1 MPRPRKRGARLRKQ
15 STSTLLVDI
24 GTESRVTTYRL
35 AELTDHYG
43 LDLGSGQY
51 LQAIQVDAQRDAA
64 AAQSPWIDEEDPTR
78 APWITFLPAQAPD
91 VDSLRE
97 MERDGRFYFT
107 RPDWAEKEGQA
118 KEAAGTGGNPRQAR
132 ALFETLKSGF
142 DAALARCLRG
152 FLNYQRQQAKLL
164 DADREADGSVL
175 TVVVTY
181 SLVGGFGP
189 GLKHAVIEAI
199 KRTAGRLSVNVKI
212 ITIGLALGTIE
223 PPNPPQAALN
233 QEAFLRYT
241 AADLVADLD
250 YAADDPEPA
259 PPVPES
265 HILVTNQNAHGEI
278 PTLDRLQ
285 AIVAALKFHLAFSPV
300 GRLLHERSIDLEE
313 TDRTDAW
320 GGPCN
325 LSTVGL
331 ATLHLDEEKL
341 IAWAAHTAVRLFCDR
356 LLADPDPAPIRK
368 EVLRTVRQTGL
379 LETPEEPLASAR
391 VARLDALGG
400 ADLFERVRSVLEGR
414 LEGLAGFALCQAAP
428 PAYRFCRDRELAQNL
443 APALREGCRNLQ
455 QGVMTLVRERIEA
468 LMKEID
474 GPGRTR
480 RYLQDL
486 LALAGRS
493 AETNGETARA
503 QAESL
508 QPVRETLGDT
518 EEQIEA
524 FARRSGLVR
533 FFRPFTIDRLG
544 RTYCAAA
551 ETALRGEA
559 ELALRE
565 ALDRDLLRPLRA
577 ALRQELAMVD
587 GLIARL
593 EAMRDRAGTGLQG
606 LAAGPAD
613 RLTPVGLE
621 LATNAFCQRRTDGFI
636 ADLGGAEKLTR
647 RLFDALLASDG
658 SLTGLTEG
666 DLGATEER
674 VLPLCRAPFEPFAEA
689 MDVLTAFG
697 EEFPDRATRRD
708 LFEQLVQEAAGRLQ
722 VTGEAGRMVP
732 WLKVAGVGSAEAGE
746 VASALLKGTDVF
758 PGEWVTADHGDRCTL
773 VLVMFR
779 AGIAVAGLLE
789 NLGRRRAL
797 MAPRPLTTESG
808 ADPII
813 SLLPSI
819 RASEVELRTTIVRGL
834 VAGSLR
840 RVDQLASSTD
850 PTTGEVLLGV
860 DGQEGQGFLARDFG
874 ARTRLTVEFVRAVG
888 RRRQEVLA
896 ELATLERKLARGE
909 DRLGELIDHQAV
921 ATVRAEADKLWPYL
935 KRLPKPGAQ
944 R

>member
-35 AELTDHYG
+35 AELADHYG

-78 APWITFLPAQAPD
+78 APWIAFLSAQAPD

-97 MERDGRFYFT
+97 MERAGRFYFT
-107 RPDWAEKEGQA
+107 RPDWAEREGQA

-132 ALFETLKSGF
+132 ALFEALREPFKATLSYH
-142 DAALARCLRG
+142 LRR
-152 FLNYQRQQAKLL
+152 FLDYPRQEAKLL
-164 DADREADGSVL
+164 AGDREADGSVL

-189 GLKHAVIEAI
+189 GLLHAVIEEI
-199 KRTAGRLSVNVKI
+199 KRTAARLSVNVKI

-250 YAADDPEPA
+250 YAAGDHEPA
-259 PPVPES
+259 PPVAES
-265 HILVTNQNAHGEI
+265 HLLVTNQNAHGEI
-278 PTLDRLQ
+278 PSLDRLQ
-285 AIVAALKFHLAFSPV
+285 AMVAAFKFHLAFSPV
-300 GRLLHERSIDLEE
+300 GRLLHERTIDLEE

-320 GGPCN
+320 GGPCT
-325 LSTVGL
+325 LSTVGM

-341 IAWAAHTAVRLFCDR
+341 LAWAAHTAAGLFCDR

-379 LETPEEPLASAR
+379 LETPEEPLASTR
-391 VARLDALGG
+391 VARLEALGG
-400 ADLFERVRSVLEGR
+400 ADLFERLRAVFESR
-414 LEGLAGFALCQAAP
+414 LEGLEGFALCQAAP

-443 APALREGCRNLQ
+443 LPAVREGCRHLQ
-455 QGVMTLVRERIEA
+455 QDIVTTVRERIGT
-468 LMKEID
+468 LMQEID
-474 GPGRTR
+474 GPGRAR
-480 RYLQDL
+480 RTLQDL
-486 LALAGRS
+486 LALADRS
-493 AETNGETARA
+493 AETSGETARA

-508 QPVRETLGDT
+508 RPVRETLGDT

-524 FARRSGLVR
+524 LARRSGWVR
-533 FFRPFTIDRLG
+533 FLRPFTIDRLA
-544 RTYCAAA
+544 RTYRSAA
-551 ETALRGEA
+551 ETGLRGEA

-565 ALDRDLLRPLRA
+565 ALDRHLFRPLRA

-593 EAMRDRAGTGLQG
+593 EALRDRAAAGLQG
-606 LAAGPAD
+606 LAAAPAH

-621 LATNAFCQRRTDGFI
+621 LATNRFCQRRTDGFI
-636 ADLGGAEKLTR
+636 TDLGGPEKLTR
-647 RLFDALLASDG
+647 HLFDALLASTG
-658 SLTGLTEG
+658 SLTGLAEG
-666 DLGATEER
+666 DLEATEER

-689 MDVLTAFG
+689 MDVLTVFG
-697 EEFPDRATRRD
+697 EEFPDRATQRD
-708 LFEQLVQEAAGRLQ
+708 LVEQLIHEAAGRLQ
-722 VTGEAGRMVP
+722 VTGEAGRVVP
-732 WLKVAGVGSAEAGE
+732 WLKIAGVGSPEAGE
-746 VASALLKGTDVF
+746 VASALLKDADGF

-773 VLVMFR
+773 VLVMYR

-789 NLGRRRAL
+789 NLRRRRAL

-819 RASEVELRTTIVRGL
+819 RASEVELRRTIVRGL
-834 VAGSLR
+834 VAGTLR

-850 PTTGEVLLGV
+850 PTTGDVLLGV

-874 ARTRLTVEFVRAVG
+874 ARTRLTVDFVRAVG

-896 ELATLERKLARGE
+896 ELATLEQKLARGE
-909 DRLGELIDHQAV
+909 DRLRELIDHQAV